1 MSTRQKLIKMGMLT
15 FLAALAILF
24 LSGENAAMGQKDKEI
39 FGAKGRQIDNIPNT
53 SKVANELVYQET
65 KDQETKDQETKDKWV
80 VVTSIVSLIVIS
92 ILVVITAWYAHS
104 TSRMLKEMQRQA
116 HLMTISIAASVEAG
130 ILSMPGPGKYSRAQ
144 HDAYHMLEYYRGK
157 INKLLEEF
165 EMPRTKKGEA
175 TTKKRK

>member
-65 KDQETKDQETKDKWV
+65 KNQETKDKWV
-80 VVTSIVSLIVIS
+80 VVTSIVSVIVIS

-130 ILSMPGPGKYSRAQ
+130 ILSMPGPGKYSAAQ

>member
-1 MSTRQKLIKMGMLT
+1 MSTRQKLIKMAMLT

-53 SKVANELVYQET
+53 SKVANELVY
-65 KDQETKDQETKDKWV
+65 QETKDQETKDKWV

-130 ILSMPGPGKYSRAQ
+130 ILSMPGPGKYSVAQ
-144 HDAYHMLEYYRGK
+144 HDAYHRLEYYRGK

>member
-39 FGAKGRQIDNIPNT
+39 FGAKGRQINNIANT
-53 SKVANELVYQET
+53 SNVANELVY
-65 KDQETKDQETKDKWV
+65 QETKDQETKDKWV
-80 VVTSIVSLIVIS
+80 VVTSIVNLIVIS

-130 ILSMPGPGKYSRAQ
+130 ICSMPGPGELSDAQ
-144 HDAYHMLEYYRGK
+144 HDAFHMLEYYRGK
-157 INKLLEEF
+157 IHNLLKQF
-165 EMPRTKKGEA
+165 EMPRTKKGKQPQKEEN
-175 TTKKRK
+175 